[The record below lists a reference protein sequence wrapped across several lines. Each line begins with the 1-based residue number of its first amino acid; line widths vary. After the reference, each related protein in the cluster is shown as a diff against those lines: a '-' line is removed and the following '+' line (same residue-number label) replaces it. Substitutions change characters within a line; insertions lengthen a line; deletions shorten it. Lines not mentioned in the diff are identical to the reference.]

1 MIKIRQLLLFF
12 LLLQVL
18 SSCVSYN
25 ELLYFRNSGKVA
37 RQIDSTVVD
46 INNIQP
52 LVIQKNDALTI
63 TVRSF
68 EQELVEPFNISSA
81 HSGLSQGTSAF
92 NTYQVD
98 EDGLIDFPVLGK
110 IELEGKTINQAKDTI
125 AILLKEYLQ
134 APSLNMRLIN
144 FRVSVLG
151 EVNNPGTFSVTSD
164 RVSLLE
170 AIGMA
175 KDITPYGNVKNV
187 LVIREQNGQR
197 TFESINLQST
207 SFIRSDYYY
216 LRQGDVIYVEPRRDK
231 QAVIRDSAA
240 EYTSLLVT
248 SIQALVGLATF
259 IFITSNR

>member
-1 MIKIRQLLLFF
+1 MIKIQHLFVIF
-12 LLLQVL
+12 ILLQFL

-25 ELLYFRNSGKVA
+25 ELLYFRNNGKIA
-37 RQIDSTVVD
+37 RQIDSTVID
-46 INNIQP
+46 IRNISP
-52 LVIQKNDALTI
+52 LIIQKNDVLSI
-63 TVRSF
+63 MVRSF
-68 EQELVEPFNISSA
+68 DQELSEPFNVASNI
-81 HSGLSQGTSAF
+81 GGTTAL

-98 EDGLIDFPVLGK
+98 EEGLIDFPVLGK
-110 IELEGKTINQAKDTI
+110 IELEGKTINEAKDTI

-151 EVNNPGTFSVTSD
+151 EVKYPGTFTLSSD

-170 AIGMA
+170 AIGLA
-175 KDITPYGNVKNV
+175 GDITPYGNVNNI
-187 LVIREQNGQR
+187 LIIREQNNQR

-231 QAVIRDSAA
+231 KAIIQDNIGK
-240 EYTSLLVT
+240 YTGLIFASVQTILSIYTLIFVT
-248 SIQALVGLATF
+248 S
-259 IFITSNR
+259 R